1 MKKFT
6 KEEIAVD
13 VINKGLELAEEN
25 IENLETGFLS
35 FKIKNILP
43 EDEENTLIENIRE
56 CSMYFPLIVKNNNIP
71 LEFHRIGLIF
81 NYFFDKIVEIFYKK
95 YNGLDCSNINFELFE
110 IYDEYVVDVPYNLRR
125 ILLNRLLKIVNLSKA
140 LWNYMEASGYM
151 DMETED
157 WLSIYFYT
165 ASLIGLKFAE
175 QIDFNDNSEN
185 NIILN
190 P

>member
-13 VINKGLELAEEN
+13 LINKGLELAEEN